1 MSLDQLLELFD
12 LERGFTQADL
22 DQAYRDLVQV
32 WHPDRYASN
41 ARLQQKAEEKLKDIN
56 RAYALLREFL
66 TRSPLS
72 GDRDAIPAG
81 SAPIRTHHGPLDRET
96 ANAGHIRVR
105 NASQTSETGGF
116 PRILVTSVFHPTD
129 FSAASEIAFN
139 HALKIAVMAKAP
151 LSMLHV
157 TPSRDEID
165 FAEFPAVR
173 QTLERWGTLPAGSS
187 QADVFAHTGV
197 FVEKVAS
204 VHADP
209 MFAIQDFLR
218 HRPRDLM
225 VLATHQVQE
234 PLRWVKQTVAEPL
247 ARAADTLTLFI
258 PQGVDGFIS
267 PREGTVQVQH
277 VLIPVD
283 HDPPAQRAMVAAST
297 IVRLLGCPHGRF
309 TLLHVGDP
317 YDQPVVHM
325 LTHEGWTWGHVSRH
339 GDVVTEIL
347 TWAREQAVDLVVMP
361 TRGHNGW
368 LDALRGSTTE
378 RVLRRIRCPLLAIP
392 TMNKAV

>member
-1 MSLDQLLELFD
+1 
-12 LERGFTQADL
+12 
-22 DQAYRDLVQV
+22 
-32 WHPDRYASN
+32 
-41 ARLQQKAEEKLKDIN
+41 
-56 RAYALLREFL
+56 
-66 TRSPLS
+66 
-72 GDRDAIPAG
+72 
-81 SAPIRTHHGPLDRET
+81 
-96 ANAGHIRVR
+96 
-105 NASQTSETGGF
+105 
-116 PRILVTSVFHPTD
+116 VFHPTD
-129 FSAASEIAFN
+129 FSAASRIAFN

-157 TPSRDEID
+157 IPSRDEID

-187 QADVFAHTGV
+187 QADVSAQTGV

-209 MFAIQDFLR
+209 VFAIQDFLR

-225 VLATHQVQE
+225 VLATHQWQE
-234 PLRWVKQTVAEPL
+234 PLRWVKQAVAEPL
-247 ARAADTLTLFI
+247 ARAADALTLFI

-267 PREGTVQVQH
+267 PRDGTVQVQH

-283 HDPPAQRAMVAAST
+283 HDPPAQRALVAAST

-309 TLLHVGDP
+309 TLQHVGDP
-317 YDQPVVHM
+317 HDQPVVHM
-325 LTHEGWTWGHVSRH
+325 PTHEGWTWEHVSRH

-361 TRGHNGW
+361 TRGHDGW

-378 RVLRRIRCPLLAIP
+378 RVLRRVRCPLLSIP
-392 TMNKAV
+392 TISKAV